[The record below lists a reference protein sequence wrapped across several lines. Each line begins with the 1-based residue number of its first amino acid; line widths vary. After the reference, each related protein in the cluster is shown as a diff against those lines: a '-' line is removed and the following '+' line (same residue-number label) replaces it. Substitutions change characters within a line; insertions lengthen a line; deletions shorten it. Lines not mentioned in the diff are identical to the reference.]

1 VLSNIAP
8 QLPIWTGQLPR
19 VCLLLER
26 FYPTVGG
33 TVAHASNLAEKLTE
47 SGIKVMIVTMQQK
60 AQLAKW
66 DRVRGIPVYRI
77 PSQADW
83 ALKKVRAI
91 ISTLLFLIKMRKSY
105 DIIYVVGYRML
116 GIPAILVCSL
126 FQKPCV
132 LRQSLHGELLGESSN
147 YGLQQVKVYP
157 RSFAIRIFLWL
168 RNLLIRRADMFISIS
183 SSVTKEYL
191 NGGVSSE
198 KIKHIP
204 NGVDTRRF
212 HPVSHHRK
220 FWLRQKLGL
229 PEGKTI
235 VIFVGRLVVYKGPLL
250 LVRVWKGI
258 VSVHSDVYLVFVGPG
273 EDSAVDCES
282 ELRNFVKAQALDRHT
297 HFTGAVENVHEYLQ
311 ASDIFIL
318 PSDNEVFP
326 NSLLEAMSCGL
337 PVIAA
342 PSGGAMEIVQNGG
355 NGIHAGSF
363 DELYT
368 ALDTLLRDKTLASS
382 LGHAARKIVLE
393 RYDKRRE
400 INEYID
406 LFSSLNRSI

>member
-1 VLSNIAP
+1 MQTSA
-8 QLPIWTGQLPR
+8 QLPR
-19 VCLLLER
+19 ICLLLER

-33 TVAHASNLAEKLTE
+33 TVAHASNLAEKLME
-47 SGIKVMIVTMQQK
+47 SGIEVMIVTVQQK

-83 ALKKVRAI
+83 VLKKVRAI

-126 FQKPCV
+126 FQKPCI

-147 YGLQQVKVYP
+147 CGLQKVKVYP
-157 RSFAIRIFLWL
+157 RSFLIGIFLWL
-168 RNLLIRRADMFISIS
+168 RNLLIRRADIFISIS
-183 SSVTKEYL
+183 SSVTQEYL
-191 NGGVSSE
+191 DGKINSK

-212 HPVSHHRK
+212 HPVSHDEK
-220 FWLRQKLGL
+220 LWLRRKLGL
-229 PEGKTI
+229 PEGKII
-235 VIFVGRLVVYKGPLL
+235 VIFVGRLVFYKGPLL
-250 LVRVWKGI
+250 LVRVWKEI
-258 VSVHSDVYLVFVGPG
+258 ASIHPDVYLVLVGPG

-282 ELRNFVKAQALDRHT
+282 ELRNFVKAKALDRYT

-311 ASDIFIL
+311 ASDLFIL

-337 PVIAA
+337 PVVAA
-342 PSGGAMEIVQNGG
+342 SSGGSKEIVHNGG
-355 NGIHAGSF
+355 NGLHAGNF

-382 LGHAARKIVLE
+382 LGHAARKTVIE
-393 RYDKRRE
+393 RYDKSRE
-400 INEYID
+400 IIEYID
-406 LFSSLNRSI
+406 LFCSLDGSISVSKTGT